1 MIVCPVSPTRLTHAG
16 TTCSITAP
24 TPRVKYPAQYAIIYP
39 QPQGYREMKLAMS
52 NSSDWIDIEKKYYA
66 QTVRRQPVVIV
77 RGQGTEVWDADGK
90 QYLDFV
96 AGWAVN
102 QLGHSHPVITQ
113 AVADQAATLIQTSN
127 QFYTVPQL
135 QLAELLIEN
144 SCLDL
149 VFFGNSGAEAVEGAM
164 KLARRYGKLHRD
176 GAYEI
181 ITAFNS
187 FHGRTQATVAATG
200 QPHYQ
205 ENFAPLLPGFV
216 HVDYNDVEAVINATT
231 ERTAAVMIE
240 PVQGE
245 AGVIIPADDYLQRLR
260 QWCDS
265 QGILLILDEVQT
277 GIGRL
282 GSLFGYQEYD
292 VEPDVMT
299 LAKGLG
305 YGVPIGAFLSK
316 TSAQALVPGDH
327 GSTFGGNALTTAA
340 GYAGTKYL
348 IENDIPGHVKEMEP
362 YLLSR
367 LDEIKNRFPFV
378 TEIRGKGLLAA
389 MDFEEAIS
397 PQVLANAN
405 EAGLLL
411 NGPRP
416 NTIRFMPPLTVTR
429 EEVDEAAERL
439 TAALSQI

>member
-1 MIVCPVSPTRLTHAG
+1 MTS
-16 TTCSITAP
+16 S
-24 TPRVKYPAQYAIIYP
+24 
-39 QPQGYREMKLAMS
+39 RE
-52 NSSDWIDIEKKYYA
+52 WIAVENKYYA

-77 RGQGTEVWDADGK
+77 RGEGTKVWDADGK
-90 QYLDFV
+90 EYLDFV

-113 AVADQAATLIQTSN
+113 AVSEQAGTLIQTSN

-135 QLAELLIEN
+135 RLAETLIEN

-149 VFFGNSGAEAVEGAM
+149 VFFCNSGAEANEGAL
-164 KLARRYGKLHRD
+164 KLARRYGKLNRD
-176 GAYEI
+176 GAYEV

-216 HVDYNDVEAVINATT
+216 HVDFNDVEGIMNATT
-231 ERTAAVMIE
+231 ERTAAVMVE

-245 AGVIIPADDYLQRLR
+245 AGVIIPDDDYLQRVR
-260 QWCDS
+260 EWCDS

-277 GIGRL
+277 GMGRL
-282 GSLFGYQEYD
+282 GSLFGYQEYG

-316 TSAQALVPGDH
+316 EHCQALVPGDH

-340 GYAGTKYL
+340 AYAGTKYL
-348 IENDIPGHVKEMEP
+348 IENDILGHVKEMEGH
-362 YLLSR
+362 LLAR
-367 LDEIKNRFPFV
+367 LNELKGRYSFV
-378 TEIRGKGLLAA
+378 SEVRGKGLLAA
-389 MDFEEAIS
+389 MDFDQDIS
-397 PQVLANAN
+397 GQVLTNAN

-411 NGPRP
+411 NAPRP
-416 NTIRFMPPLTVTR
+416 HTIRFMPPLTVTR
-429 EEVDEAAERL
+429 EEIDEGVSRL
-439 TAALSQI
+439 GDALGKI